1 MSIWQFVE
9 LCTRSELRQQHYKMN
24 STTTFYSA
32 TSLVKISNPNLFL
45 PVRMEWNGQYN
56 HRPTN
61 DAIEQPTLIHL
72 SLIMYFLF
80 LRICY
85 TCSCMFFLFHSLS
98 LSLSL
103 FLHWQ
108 KIFQINWRCI
118 IQAGVAGSEMF
129 RRWNFVEKPNKNEAK
144 EKSQKEKIPRGKHF
158 RGEIIVHKKTIIGG
172 EFS

>member
-1 MSIWQFVE
+1 
-9 LCTRSELRQQHYKMN
+9 MN
-24 STTTFYSA
+24 LTTTFYSA
-32 TSLVKISNPNLFL
+32 TTSLLFSFFTLRENLESKSLFTCSNG
-45 PVRMEWNGQYN
+45 MEWTVQS
-56 HRPTN
+56 PTN
-61 DAIEQPTLIHL
+61 ERRYWTTNFNPS

-144 EKSQKEKIPRGKHF
+144 EKSQKEKIQRGKHF